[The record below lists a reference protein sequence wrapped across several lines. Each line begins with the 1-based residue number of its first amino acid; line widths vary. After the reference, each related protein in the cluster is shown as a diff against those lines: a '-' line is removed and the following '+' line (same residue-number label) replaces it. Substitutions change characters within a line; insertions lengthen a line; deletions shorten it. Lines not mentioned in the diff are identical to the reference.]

1 VPARTPHSV
10 SLRLLPL
17 AILLSVSLYSTG
29 FWIVDP
35 LLQPSGEDYLAAE
48 SIVRQNWQQGD
59 AVIVLPWW
67 AARIR
72 EYICDLEFIQLRN
85 PQAEDWSSF
94 SRLWVVSLPGHR
106 HDLFTGPFGH
116 WTHPRL
122 KEIQAGKLTV
132 DLYDLPPPAR
142 VLYNFRDR
150 LSDARVSMHEPQG
163 PRLCSRWVEN
173 RWVCSRRDWNY
184 VGRMIVE
191 LGDDPRKIIWAH
203 PADYPL
209 EIAYPSVPGGKLLRV
224 HTGFTPPAA
233 RAPDGAP
240 VTLRVLMDGRELGR
254 VVQQNLT
261 GYFPAEWDIS
271 AAGPGPHQV
280 TFVVTSPRG
289 GMRHFCFD
297 AQVRG

>member
-1 VPARTPHSV
+1 MPNRRT
-10 SLRLLPL
+10 LRLLPL
-17 AILLSVSLYSTG
+17 AVVLGVSLYSAG
-29 FWIVDP
+29 FWAVDP
-35 LLQPSGEDYLAAE
+35 LLQPSRDDYRAAE
-48 SIVRQNWQQGD
+48 RAIRGDWQPGD
-59 AVIVLPWW
+59 AIIVLPWW

-72 EYICDLEFIQLRN
+72 EFVGDLEFIQLRN
-85 PQAEDWSSF
+85 PQAEDWSTY

-106 HDLFTGPFGH
+106 HDLGTY
-116 WTHPRL
+116 PRL
-122 KEIQAGKLTV
+122 KKIRAGALKI
-132 DLYDLPPPAR
+132 DLYDLPTPAR
-142 VLYNFRDR
+142 VIYDFRDR
-150 LSDARVSMHEPQG
+150 LGEARVSMREPHG
-163 PRLCSRWVEN
+163 PRQCSRWVEN

-203 PADYPL
+203 PADDPL
-209 EIAYPSVPGGKLLRV
+209 EIHYQSVPGGKLLRV

-233 RAPDGAP
+233 RAQDGAP

-271 AAGPGPHQV
+271 ASGPGPHQV
-280 TFVVTSPRG
+280 TFIVSSPRG